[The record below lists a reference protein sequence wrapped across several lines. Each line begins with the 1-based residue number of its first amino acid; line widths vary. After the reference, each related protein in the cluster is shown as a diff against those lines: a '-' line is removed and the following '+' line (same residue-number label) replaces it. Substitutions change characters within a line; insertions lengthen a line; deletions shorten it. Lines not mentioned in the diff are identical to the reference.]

1 MKQLDLLK
9 ELSVPGTTK
18 MVLLVMDGLGGLPGP
33 DGLTELEAAR
43 TPNLDKLAAEG
54 ICGLSTPVRPGIT
67 PGSGPGHLGLFGY
80 DPLEWEIGRGV
91 LEALGIGFKLGPN
104 DLAARGNFATLDENG
119 NIVDRRAGRIPTEVG
134 EKMVE
139 KLRTIKLPGVETFVE
154 IVKEYRFALILRGEG
169 LYDGL
174 TETDPQRVGVPPL
187 PVKALRPEAERA
199 AELLNQWMAEARR
212 VLANEYP
219 ANGLNLRGIAKVPPI
234 PQMPELYKMKLAAIA
249 TYPMYRG
256 LGLLVGMDVLPT
268 GDTIESEIETLRAH
282 WDEYDFFFFHVK
294 KTDSYGEDG
303 NFEAKKGVIE
313 HTDELLPEIMALKP
327 DVVVVTGD
335 HSTPWS
341 LKSHSWHEVPILLW
355 AQALRPDRVTAF
367 GERECMAGGLG
378 HIRHSDIIPL
388 MLAHA
393 GRLNKF
399 GA

>member
-1 MKQLDLLK
+1 MKQLDVLK
-9 ELSVPGTTK
+9 ELSIPGTTK

-33 DGLTELEAAR
+33 DGLTELEAAH

-119 NIVDRRAGRIPTEVG
+119 NIIDRRAGRIPTEVG
-134 EKMVE
+134 AKMVE
-139 KLRTIKLPGVETFVE
+139 KLRSIKLPGVETFVE
-154 IVKEYRFALILRGEG
+154 VVKEYRFALILRGEG

-199 AELLNQWMAEARR
+199 AELLNQWIAEARR

-234 PQMPELYKMKLAAIA
+234 PQMPDLYKMKLAAIA

-282 WDEYDFFFFHVK
+282 WNEYDFFFFHVK

-341 LKSHSWHEVPILLW
+341 LKSHSWHEVPVLLW

-367 GERECMAGGLG
+367 GERDCMAGGLG

>member
-1 MKQLDLLK
+1 MNQLDLLK

-54 ICGLSTPVRPGIT
+54 VCGLSTPVRPGIT

-104 DLAARGNFATLDENG
+104 DLAARGNFATLDEDG

-134 EKMVE
+134 AQMVE

-154 IVKEYRFALILRGEG
+154 VVKEYRFALILRGEG

-199 AELLNQWMAEARR
+199 AELLNQWIAEARR

-234 PQMPELYKMKLAAIA
+234 PQMPDLYKMKLAAIA

-313 HTDELLPEIMALKP
+313 HTDELLPEILALKP

-341 LKSHSWHEVPILLW
+341 LKSHSWHEVPVLLW

-367 GERECMAGGLG
+367 GERDCMAGGLG

>member
-1 MKQLDLLK
+1 MKQLDVLK
-9 ELSVPGTTK
+9 ELSMPGTTK

-33 DGLTELEAAR
+33 DGLTELEAAH

-104 DLAARGNFATLDENG
+104 DLAARGNFATLDANG
-119 NIVDRRAGRIPTEVG
+119 NIIDRRAGRIPTEVG
-134 EKMVE
+134 AQMVE
-139 KLRTIKLPGVETFVE
+139 KLRSIKLPGVETFVE
-154 IVKEYRFALILRGEG
+154 VVKEYRFALILRGEG

-174 TETDPQRVGVPPL
+174 TETDPQKTGVPPL

-199 AELLNQWMAEARR
+199 AELLNQWIAEAHR

-234 PQMPELYKMKLAAIA
+234 PQMPDLYKMKLAAIA

-327 DVVVVTGD
+327 DVLVVTGD

-367 GERECMAGGLG
+367 GERDCMAGGLG
-378 HIRHSDIIPL
+378 HIQHSDIIPL